1 MALSEFV
8 AIETAYRALQQL
20 DDAGRRRALRW
31 LNDALEVPAMLPE
44 VQTTPTA
51 ALPGAA
57 LVATDLSTARARSRR
72 RPAKQ
77 TAAANERPAKA
88 TRTRGATTTAPA
100 RQARR
105 SRQRQA
111 APTKAQARDQRAYRR
126 MPPAEDVLAA
136 YRQAGTLTGLA
147 EHYGVPRH
155 TIQGWARRL
164 RSQGHAIG
172 RSA

>member
-20 DDAGRRRALRW
+20 DDAARRRALRW
-31 LNDALEVPAMLPE
+31 LNDALEVKALLPE
-44 VQTTPTA
+44 AEAAPTA
-51 ALPGAA
+51 ALPGAT
-57 LVATDLSTARARSRR
+57 LGTTDLSAVRARSRR
-72 RPAKQ
+72 RPTKQ
-77 TAAANERPAKA
+77 TAAASDRPAKA
-88 TRTRGATTTAPA
+88 ARGTSMPAAPA

-111 APTKAQARDQRAYRR
+111 TPTKAQKRDQRAYRR
-126 MPPAEDVLAA
+126 MPPADDVLAA
-136 YRQAGTLTGLA
+136 YRRAGTLTGLA